1 MMARLCWVELQVA
14 NISGRREARRN
25 FRDQGLALDIS
36 PPCEIQARRTFLTTT
51 TSEHNIVIKLFPSQH
66 IYFSFTSSERL
77 NIAIMAE
84 GGIDRKAEERMEF
97 TTSKEVE
104 IGKAEL
110 HPRGRGGDI

>member
-1 MMARLCWVELQVA
+1 MA

-25 FRDQGLALDIS
+25 FRDQGPALDNS
-36 PPCEIQARRTFLTTT
+36 PPCEIQARRTFLTTIP
-51 TSEHNIVIKLFPSQH
+51 SKHNSAIKLLQSQH
-66 IYFSFTSSERL
+66 IYFSSTLSDRL

-110 HPRGRGGDI
+110 HPGGRGSGI

>member
-1 MMARLCWVELQVA
+1 MA
-14 NISGRREARRN
+14 NISGRREARRK
-25 FRDQGLALDIS
+25 FRDQGPALDIS
-36 PPCEIQARRTFLTTT
+36 PPCEIQARCTFFTAT
-51 TSEHNIVIKLFPSQH
+51 TSKHNVAIKLLPSQH
-66 IYFSFTSSERL
+66 IYFSSTSSDRL

-110 HPRGRGGDI
+110 HPRGRGGGV